1 MLYLIKYNIM
11 IKYSKIFILFLGFL
25 STFGAFFVPFSTSI
39 SWQQVAQTV
48 QAEDILEN
56 VFKPSKDNWKVLNPG
71 NTPASVGNRIFKW
84 SIAVVD
90 SWGNI
95 TDWLET
101 KPPLVVRIT
110 MIILEVT
117 MVLWVT
123 MCIIIGIMYALAA
136 WDEAKQKKL
145 IGYLWNILI
154 GILVA
159 LAADVIIVLVRSFSQ
174 STII

>member
-1 MLYLIKYNIM
+1 M
-11 IKYSKIFILFLGFL
+11 IKYGKIFILFFVFL
-25 STFGAFFVPFSTSI
+25 STFGAFFVPHPTGI
-39 SWQQVAQTV
+39 SWHQLTQTV
-48 QAEDILEN
+48 QAGDILEN
-56 VFKPSKDNWKVLNPG
+56 IFQPSKDSKQVLDPG
-71 NTPASVGNRIFKW
+71 NTPQGVWNRIFRW
-84 SIAVVD
+84 TIAVVD

-136 WDEAKQKKL
+136 WDESKQKKL

-154 GILVA
+154 GILIA
-159 LAADVIIVLVRSFSQ
+159 LAADVIIVLVRSLSQ
-174 STII
+174 STTIIS